1 MGTIKRKLNK
11 PLGVNF
17 DKLTILGNVDD
28 IFVFECTLVDLGFEL
43 QSYVSGNYGY
53 SKVYKH
59 ELPYMGYIEIK
70 QEENYTEPDAV
81 RLQRNMYRL
90 HRQIELVQEGKAME
104 NMPTLDELNSSL
116 EDVQALMKQCDERGY
131 LKKVVRKDVRF
142 EYNPKY
148 QLYEDGVGDIQQ
160 RILSMMREKHCT
172 RIDIAIDYAYKLST
186 LMILDKKR
194 RKEYIVKGVDKRLET
209 MYVGARSSNMQL
221 CIYDKKQENSDKGT
235 LDQYRDVEDVARFEA
250 RLKGAKT
257 IEKFMNDDSIDPFE
271 ALLVLGYRNT
281 LKQELDYEE
290 EAVLEKMLRDIKRGL
305 NPFERMTKRKKV
317 TNRKILEDAVQEKLH
332 VSKDYKEK
340 RRFLVGQLE
349 NVLSENNDSN

>member
-1 MGTIKRKLNK
+1 
-11 PLGVNF
+11 
-17 DKLTILGNVDD
+17 
-28 IFVFECTLVDLGFEL
+28 
-43 QSYVSGNYGY
+43 
-53 SKVYKH
+53 
-59 ELPYMGYIEIK
+59 
-70 QEENYTEPDAV
+70 
-81 RLQRNMYRL
+81 
-90 HRQIELVQEGKAME
+90 
-104 NMPTLDELNSSL
+104 
-116 EDVQALMKQCDERGY
+116 
-131 LKKVVRKDVRF
+131 
-142 EYNPKY
+142 
-148 QLYEDGVGDIQQ
+148 
-160 RILSMMREKHCT
+160 MRDKHCT
-172 RIDIAIDYAYKLST
+172 RVDIAIDYAYKLST

-209 MYVGARSSNMQL
+209 MYVGVRSSNMQL

-235 LDQYRDVEDVARFEA
+235 LDQYQDVEDVARFEA
-250 RLKGAKT
+250 RLKGAKM

-281 LKQELDYEE
+281 LQQELDYEE

-349 NVLSENNDSN
+349 NVLTQNNDSI